1 MIFKLV
7 NFKFNFKLDHAT
19 QAQASPISGLL
30 QNRDLKLN
38 STFSKFINRQG
49 SGQVTI
55 LVTTLAS
62 KNRASGFKLKTKFK
76 VNKLQTVTILPFK
89 FTFEVY

>member
-1 MIFKLV
+1 VIFKLV

-49 SGQVTI
+49 SGRVTI

-62 KNRASGFKLKTKFK
+62 ENRASGLKTKFK

>member
-1 MIFKLV
+1 VIFKLV

-19 QAQASPISGLL
+19 QAPSQASPISGLL

-49 SGQVTI
+49 SGRVTI

-62 KNRASGFKLKTKFK
+62 ENRASGLKTKFK

>member
-49 SGQVTI
+49 SGRVTI

-62 KNRASGFKLKTKFK
+62 ENRASGLKTKFK

>member
-1 MIFKLV
+1 MIIFKLV

-49 SGQVTI
+49 SGRVTI

-62 KNRASGFKLKTKFK
+62 ENRASGLKTKFK

-89 FTFEVY
+89 FTFEVH